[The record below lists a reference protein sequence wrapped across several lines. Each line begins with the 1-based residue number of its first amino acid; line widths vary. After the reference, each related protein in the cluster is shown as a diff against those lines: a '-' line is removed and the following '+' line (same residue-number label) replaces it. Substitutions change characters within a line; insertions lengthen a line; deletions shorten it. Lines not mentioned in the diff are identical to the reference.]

1 MKGRKRSSVFTGA
14 LLVLAIAALLF
25 GGIGSARAVLT
36 PSDEYIADIGTKD
49 IALVLNENG
58 DEIDEGGALLSG
70 LIAEGDSVKV
80 GQMYDESL
88 TVKNT
93 GQIDQYVRVSVYK
106 YWTEDGKRT
115 DLDPA
120 LIKLETGKGWV
131 EDKSASTPERTVLY
145 CTDKVAVGDEKLV
158 ESGEKRGMV
167 IDFSDLKSAVRALA
181 KDFDHTL
188 IYEKGSLK
196 PSTVDSLKSE
206 GFSLKEVPFRP
217 TAENF
222 ARHFYKALA
231 EKLPVR
237 RVTVYETPDNCA
249 EYEED

>member
-58 DEIDEGGALLSG
+58 DEIEEGGALLSG

-88 TVKNT
+88 SVKNT

-145 CTDKVAVGDEKLV
+145 CTDKVAVGDETAPFVTKIGVDPAL
-158 ESGEKRGMV
+158 GTMV
-167 IDFSDLKSAVRALA
+167 DQTTSDDGKTITTTFKYDDLKFNLEVSVDGIQDHNA
-181 KDFDHTL
+181 KDAA
-188 IYEKGSLK
+188 ISAWG
-196 PSTVDSLKSE
+196 VDASQFIPGL
-206 GFSLKEVPFRP
+206 
-217 TAENF
+217 
-222 ARHFYKALA
+222 
-231 EKLPVR
+231 
-237 RVTVYETPDNCA
+237 
-249 EYEED
+249 

>member
-58 DEIDEGGALLSG
+58 DAVEEGGELLSG
-70 LIAEGDSVKV
+70 LIAEGDSVKI

-93 GQIDQYVRVSVYK
+93 GTIDQYVRVSVYK
-106 YWTEDGKRT
+106 YWTEEGKRT

-120 LIKLETGKGWV
+120 LIKLKFGKGWV

-145 CTDKVAVGDEKLV
+145 CTKKVAVGKETAPFVTNIGVDPSLGTMV
-158 ESGEKRGMV
+158 EQTTSEDGKT
-167 IDFSDLKSAVRALA
+167 ITTTFKYDDLKFNLEVSVDGIQDHNAADAAKSAW
-181 KDFDHTL
+181 
-188 IYEKGSLK
+188 G
-196 PSTVDSLKSE
+196 VDASQFIPGL
-206 GFSLKEVPFRP
+206 
-217 TAENF
+217 
-222 ARHFYKALA
+222 
-231 EKLPVR
+231 
-237 RVTVYETPDNCA
+237 
-249 EYEED
+249 